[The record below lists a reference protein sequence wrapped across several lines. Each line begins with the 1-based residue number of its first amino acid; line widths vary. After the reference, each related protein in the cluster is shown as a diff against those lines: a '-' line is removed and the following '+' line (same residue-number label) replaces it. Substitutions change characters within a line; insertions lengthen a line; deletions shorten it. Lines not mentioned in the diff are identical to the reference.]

1 MEDFGLCRNVST
13 DGYCAIGMGY
23 CGVCAKCISTI
34 TEVPSP
40 LLSLNHY
47 RILSNKLTHFH
58 HAAGKY
64 GTCTF
69 SGICTPVTY
78 PLIGTSTQLTTHCL
92 FYAYFRPM
100 NKGIPGTDIL
110 KTKQHFLILDG
121 LRGTAA
127 LGVVIFHFMEW
138 VFSDYSQNFIGHGFL
153 AVDFFFCLSGFVIGY
168 AYDNRIEKMGM
179 KEFFKSRLIRL
190 HPLVILGSVL
200 GLLGFLLDPFLAP
213 AATYSISKL
222 ILLFL
227 CSILLI
233 PMPVMEERAFNLF
246 GLNAPSWSLF
256 WEYVANII
264 YAFILYRLSRRY
276 LTVLTIIAAV
286 VLCFVSYRAGNL
298 LGGWAGDNFWDGG
311 ARVAYSFS
319 AGLLLYRS
327 NWIIKNKLGFPVLAM
342 LLFAAFLMPGSRW
355 NWLTEPLIVL
365 FYFPLLVSLGA
376 GSTLTPGMK
385 KLCSFSGDISYPL
398 YMTHYAAIW
407 LFGHYYTSHKPATG
421 ELAITII
428 VGVLFLIGIAYLA
441 MILYDL
447 PVRRWLNKKRQ
458 QSTVLVISG

>member
-1 MEDFGLCRNVST
+1 MASWLLIFSSVYPG
-13 DGYCAIGMGY
+13 
-23 CGVCAKCISTI
+23 
-34 TEVPSP
+34 
-40 LLSLNHY
+40 LLSGTLMTTA
-47 RILSNKLTHFH
+47 L
-58 HAAGKY
+58 GKW
-64 GTCTF
+64 
-69 SGICTPVTY
+69 
-78 PLIGTSTQLTTHCL
+78 
-92 FYAYFRPM
+92 
-100 NKGIPGTDIL
+100 
-110 KTKQHFLILDG
+110 G
-121 LRGTAA
+121 LR
-127 LGVVIFHFMEW
+127 
-138 VFSDYSQNFIGHGFL
+138 SFL
-153 AVDFFFCLSGFVIGY
+153 
-168 AYDNRIEKMGM
+168 
-179 KEFFKSRLIRL
+179 SRGLIRL

-213 AATYSISKL
+213 AATYSIGKV

-233 PMPVMEERAFNLF
+233 PFPVMEDRAFNLF

-276 LTVLTIIAAV
+276 LTVLTILAAA
-286 VLCFVSYRAGNL
+286 VLCFVGYRAGNL

-342 LLFAAFLMPGSRW
+342 LLFAVFLMPGSGW
-355 NWLTEPLIVL
+355 NWLVEPLIVL

-376 GSTLTPGMK
+376 GSILTPGMK
-385 KLCSFSGDISYPL
+385 KLCKFSGDISYPL

-421 ELAITII
+421 QLAIII
-428 VGVLFLIGIAYLA
+428 IAGVLFLIGIAYLA
-441 MILYDL
+441 MVIYDV
-447 PVRRWLNKKRQ
+447 PVRKYLNKKRQ
-458 QSTVLVISG
+458 QSTALVESKV